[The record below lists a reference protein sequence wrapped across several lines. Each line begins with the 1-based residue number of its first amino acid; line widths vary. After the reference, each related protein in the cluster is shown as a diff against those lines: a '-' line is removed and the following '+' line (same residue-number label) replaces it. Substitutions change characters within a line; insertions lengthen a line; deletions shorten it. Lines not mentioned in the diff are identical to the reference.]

1 MRAARAPLPPAKRLL
16 SQGRDR
22 TRKASVAVQAPEA
35 FFFPG
40 HDMSLAEI
48 EAPGP
53 PRANGATAPPVLPPG
68 DGLETP
74 PGTPPISPTRAV
86 SCRRHPPE
94 TVERVRQ
101 QVEQTTK
108 PFYVIASETGVSKTT
123 VSVWTRKFGWR
134 RQPGA
139 RAVGGASSSNAAMV
153 AGLRRTFMRH
163 LAVLEQRAKSG
174 NGEEIEKDARTLG
187 VLAKTLETLI
197 ELDRDGAK
205 VGEPERVD
213 RDLEAIDADL
223 ARRIDAWANGGEG
236 S

>member
-1 MRAARAPLPPAKRLL
+1 MLL
-16 SQGRDR
+16 IESQGHG
-22 TRKASVAVQAPEA
+22 TAA
-35 FFFPG
+35 
-40 HDMSLAEI
+40 
-48 EAPGP
+48 
-53 PRANGATAPPVLPPG
+53 ANGAAAPPALPPG
-68 DGLETP
+68 NGVDASTGGP
-74 PGTPPISPTRAV
+74 PLSPVRAM

-108 PFYVIASETGVSKTT
+108 PFRVIGTEQGVSATT
-123 VSVWTRKFGWR
+123 ISVWARKFGWR
-134 RQPGA
+134 RPAGA
-139 RAVGGASSSNAAMV
+139 RAVGGASGSNAAMV

-163 LAVLEQRAKSG
+163 LAALEERAKSG
-174 NGEEIEKDARTLG
+174 NGDEIEKDARTLG

-205 VGEPERVD
+205 VGEPEPRD

-223 ARRIDAWANGGEG
+223 AARIAAWANEGEG